1 MSGSGKAATDLK
13 AACFDLDG
21 TLIDTGP
28 LHVEAER
35 LALVALGTPEPASD
49 HPVTFGAGVM
59 PGMQMLA
66 DHYGLRSAE
75 QVFEAYLPAWDSVF
89 ESGLKPMP
97 GAEETLNRLHNV
109 GVPLAL
115 VTSGEDEY
123 VDKVLAKFSWARLFS
138 CRVTLESVTNLKPDP
153 EAYLTAAKLLEL
165 PPEQCVGIEDSHSGL
180 NALRAA
186 GLFSVFV
193 SRNQELA
200 RTATDADI
208 ILESLDEFDDSLT
221 ARLFGS

>member
-1 MSGSGKAATDLK
+1 MTGSDKAVTNLK
-13 AACFDLDG
+13 AACIDLDG

-28 LHVEAER
+28 LHVAAER
-35 LALVALGTPEPASD
+35 LALIALGIPEPASD

-66 DHYGLRSAE
+66 DHYDLTSAE
-75 QVFEAYLPAWDSVF
+75 QVFEAYLPAWESIF

-97 GAEETLNRLHNV
+97 GADETLKRLHNA

-123 VDKVLAKFSWARLFS
+123 VDKVLTKFNWARLFS
-138 CRVTLESVTNLKPDP
+138 CRVTLESVTNLKPHP

-165 PPEQCVGIEDSHSGL
+165 PPERCVGIEDSHSGL

-193 SRNQELA
+193 NRNQELV
-200 RTATDADI
+200 RTATEADI
-208 ILESLDEFDDSLT
+208 FLESLDDFDDSLI
-221 ARLFGS
+221 ARLFGT